1 MRLLNKNKTIKPKDK
16 YLLLNIYKTIT
27 MKSEILLTLIK
38 EVVKNEVKLQV
49 KEELVKLIKSGAVT
63 LNSQKKTST
72 PSLREMTEVTPTPVK
87 RQQPIQQ
94 RVQQPQREFTK
105 DPMINEILNMTQPF
119 TAAHRAEGN
128 AASIGGGGGSVLD
141 MLQPQQTIEEDWE
154 TMDFR
159 GMDAPQNIPQQLE
172 STGDA
177 LQDATIKALTRD
189 YSALTKVFAEQEKK
203 RR

>member
-1 MRLLNKNKTIKPKDK
+1 
-16 YLLLNIYKTIT
+16 

-38 EVVKNEVKLQV
+38 EVVKNEVKQQV
-49 KEELVKLIKSGAVT
+49 KEELAKLIKSGAVT
-63 LNSQKKTST
+63 LNSQKKSPT

-87 RQQPIQQ
+87 KQQP
-94 RVQQPQREFTK
+94 VQQSQRPQKEFSK

-119 TAAHRAEGN
+119 TSAQRADTSGPG
-128 AASIGGGGGSVLD
+128 AIGSTGGSVLD
-141 MLQPQQTIEEDWE
+141 MLQPQRVMEEDWD

-159 GMDAPQNIPQQLE
+159 SIDVPQSIPQQIE

>member
-1 MRLLNKNKTIKPKDK
+1 
-16 YLLLNIYKTIT
+16 
-27 MKSEILLTLIK
+27 MKSDILLTLIK

-63 LNSQKKTST
+63 LNSQKKST
-72 PSLREMTEVTPTPVK
+72 PTLAEITKVTPTPVK

-94 RVQQPQREFTK
+94 PSKPQREFSK

-119 TAAHRAEGN
+119 SAEQRKEG
-128 AASIGGGGGSVLD
+128 AQSVGSVLD
-141 MLQPQQTIEEDWE
+141 MIKPELRVDESEWE

-159 GMDAPQNIPQQLE
+159 GTDVPQNIPQQFQ
-172 STGDA
+172 STGDE

-189 YSALTKVFAEQEKK
+189 YSELVK
-203 RR
+203 RF

>member
-1 MRLLNKNKTIKPKDK
+1 
-16 YLLLNIYKTIT
+16 

-72 PSLREMTEVTPTPVK
+72 PSLREMTEVTPPIK

-94 RVQQPQREFTK
+94 QRTQPQREFSK

-119 TAAHRAEGN
+119 TSAQRAEGT
-128 AASIGGGGGSVLD
+128 ASPLGVSGGSVLD
-141 MLQPQQTIEEDWE
+141 MLQPQQSMEEDWE
-154 TMDFR
+154 TMDYR
-159 GMDAPQNIPQQLE
+159 EGIQIPQSIPQQLE
-172 STGDA
+172 STCDG

-189 YSALTKVFAEQEKK
+189 YSELVK
-203 RR
+203 RFNK

>member
-1 MRLLNKNKTIKPKDK
+1 
-16 YLLLNIYKTIT
+16 

-38 EVVKNEVKLQV
+38 EVVKNEVKQQV
-49 KEELVKLIKSGAVT
+49 KEELTKLIKSGAVT

-87 RQQPIQQ
+87 RQQPIVQQQ
-94 RVQQPQREFTK
+94 RTQQPQREFSK

-119 TAAHRAEGN
+119 TAEQRKEG
-128 AASIGGGGGSVLD
+128 AQAVGSVLD
-141 MLQPQQTIEEDWE
+141 MIKPELRVDESEWE

-159 GMDAPQNIPQQLE
+159 DVNVPSNVPNFE
-172 STGDA
+172 STGDG

-189 YSALTKVFAEQEKK
+189 YSELVK
-203 RR
+203 RFK

>member
-1 MRLLNKNKTIKPKDK
+1 
-16 YLLLNIYKTIT
+16 

-63 LNSQKKTST
+63 LNSQKKPST
-72 PSLREMTEVTPTPVK
+72 PSLREMTEVTPPIK

-94 RVQQPQREFTK
+94 QRTQPQREFSK

-119 TAAHRAEGN
+119 TSAQRAEGT
-128 AASIGGGGGSVLD
+128 ASPLGVSGGSVLD
-141 MLQPQQTIEEDWE
+141 MLQPQQSMEEDWE
-154 TMDFR
+154 TMDYR
-159 GMDAPQNIPQQLE
+159 EGIQIPQSIPQQLE
-172 STGDA
+172 STGDG

-189 YSALTKVFAEQEKK
+189 YSELVK
-203 RR
+203 RFNK